1 MRETLALNSTDSLF
15 LPMLKHIHIVIQQ
28 AKEAKLCFLTVFSL
42 PLPLSASSRNELGPR
57 SEGGWKTDERLVVL
71 CAGRDEETNNL
82 HYSQEGVK
90 GKRASLDELDFPG
103 SCNPLLE

>member
-1 MRETLALNSTDSLF
+1 
-15 LPMLKHIHIVIQQ
+15 MLKHIHIVIQQ